1 MTMAQD
7 TIVFDT
13 HEAVQQ
19 LTSAGVPEQQAEA
32 LVQLQARYR
41 ATTRRARLERNI
53 VTKPD
58 MELVVARLR
67 KDLGEQIVQAKDAL
81 SERIDRNGEQIGQAK
96 DALSDKI
103 DRNFKW
109 LVGTQLGFTAVLIAA
124 IKLV

>member
-13 HEAVQQ
+13 HDAVQQ
-19 LTSAGVPEQQAEA
+19 LTSAGVPERQAEA
-32 LVQLQARYR
+32 LVQLQARYF
-41 ATTRRARLERNI
+41 ERNL

-58 MELVVARLR
+58 MELVA
-67 KDLGEQIVQAKDAL
+67 A
-81 SERIDRNGEQIGQAK
+81 QAK

>member
-1 MTMAQD
+1 MAQD
-7 TIVFDT
+7 TVVFDT

-19 LTSAGVPEQQAEA
+19 LTTAGLPKRQAEA
-32 LVQLQARYR
+32 LVQLQARYF
-41 ATTRRARLERNI
+41 ERNL

-67 KDLGEQIVQAKDAL
+67 E
-81 SERIDRNGEQIGQAK
+81 EIGQAK
-96 DALSDKI
+96 DALSDKL

-109 LVGTQLGFTAVLIAA
+109 LVGTQLGSTAVLIAA

>member
-32 LVQLQARYR
+32 LVQLQARY
-41 ATTRRARLERNI
+41 LERNI

-58 MELVVARLR
+58 MELLATKLR
-67 KDLGEQIVQAKDAL
+67 NDLGDQIAQTKDGL
-81 SERIDRNGEQIGQAK
+81 SDKIDQTK

>member
-32 LVQLQARYR
+32 LVQLQARY
-41 ATTRRARLERNI
+41 LERNI